1 MFTAS
6 EGMIYRNKLNG
17 ITAKV
22 LIIGANDSIDN
33 YELIPEPIPEPEEE
47 QEVEDNGESDIS
59 V

>member
-1 MFTAS
+1 MYSTPNGLIFRHRIS
-6 EGMIYRNKLNG
+6 G

-33 YELIPEPIPEPEEE
+33 YEMIPEPEEP
-47 QEVEDNGESDIS
+47 QEDDDNGESDIS